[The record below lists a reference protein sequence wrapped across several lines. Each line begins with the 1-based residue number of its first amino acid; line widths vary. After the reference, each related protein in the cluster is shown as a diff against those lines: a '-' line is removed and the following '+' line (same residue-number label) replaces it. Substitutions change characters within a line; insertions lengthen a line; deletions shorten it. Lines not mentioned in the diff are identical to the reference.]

1 MVDPINRK
9 LSTRPVDQEYLLE
22 FVNKELV
29 PVVERLRLALS
40 AILALSK
47 SGEGSPEGVVTA
59 GVGSLYQRTDGA
71 PGTLVYSKQTG
82 DGNTGW
88 VAVL

>member
-9 LSTRPVDQEYLLE
+9 LSTKPVDQDYLLE

-29 PVVERLRLALS
+29 PEAERLRLALS

-47 SGEGSPEGVVTA
+47 SGEGSPEGVVIA
-59 GVGSLYQRTDGA
+59 EPSAIYQRSDGA
-71 PGTLVYSKQTG
+71 PGTFIYVKQTG
-82 DGNTGW
+82 SDATGW

>member
-9 LSTRPVDQEYLLE
+9 LSAKAVDKEYLLD

-29 PVVERLRLALS
+29 PVVERLRLVLS
-40 AILALSK
+40 SILALSK
-47 SGEGSPEGVVTA
+47 SGEGDPNGVVVA
-59 GVGSLYQRTDGA
+59 SPGALYQRTDGA
-71 PGTLVYSKQTG
+71 PGTFVYSKQAG
-82 DGNTGW
+82 DDANGW

>member
-9 LSTRPVDQEYLLE
+9 LSTKPVDQDYLLE

-47 SGEGSPEGVVTA
+47 SGEGSPEGVVEA
-59 GVGSLYQRTDGA
+59 GVGALYQRTDGT

-82 DGNTGW
+82 SDATGW

>member
-9 LSTRPVDQEYLLE
+9 LSSKPVEKDYLLD

-29 PVVERLRLALS
+29 PVVERLRLAL
-40 AILALSK
+40 AAQLLAWM
-47 SGEGSPEGVVTA
+47 SGEGSPEGVVSAPVAT
-59 GVGSLYQRTDGA
+59 LYQRTDGA
-71 PGTLVYSKQTG
+71 PGTQLYQKQTG
-82 DGNTGW
+82 TGDTGW

>member
-1 MVDPINRK
+1 MADPINRK
-9 LSTRPVDQEYLLE
+9 LSSKPVEKDYLLE

-29 PVVERLRLALS
+29 PVVERLRLGFASLLGL
-40 AILALSK
+40 IK

-59 GVGSLYQRTDGA
+59 SPSAIYQRSDGA
-71 PGTLVYSKQTG
+71 PGTFVYVKQTG
-82 DGNTGW
+82 TGSTGW

>member
-9 LSTRPVDQEYLLE
+9 LSSKAVEQSYLLE

-29 PVVERLRLALS
+29 PLVERLRLAQSALLS
-40 AILALSK
+40 LIL

-59 GVGSLYQRTDGA
+59 GVSALYQRSDGS
-71 PGTLVYSKQTG
+71 PGSLLYQKQSG
-82 DGNTGW
+82 DGPTGW
-88 VAVL
+88 VPVL

>member
-9 LSTRPVDQEYLLE
+9 LSSRSVLKADLEE
-22 FVNKELV
+22 FVNRELT

-40 AILALSK
+40 GMLGLLK

-59 GVGSLYQRTDGA
+59 SPATIYQRTDGA
-71 PGTLVYSKQTG
+71 PGTQIYVKQTG
-82 DGNTGW
+82 IEATGW